1 MMYRGKEVYIK
12 WQSVEET
19 TNNVIWKWNS
29 SWIIFTSPNFM
40 INSYRLIES
49 VYNNVEKGH
58 YLNNAGVD
66 EEGE

>member
-1 MMYRGKEVYIK
+1 MMYGGKEVYIK

-58 YLNNAGVD
+58 YLNNVGVD

>member
-1 MMYRGKEVYIK
+1 MMYSGKEVYIK
-12 WQSVEET
+12 WHSVEET

-29 SWIIFTSPNFM
+29 SRIIFTSPNFI

-49 VYNNVEKGH
+49 VYNNVGNGH
-58 YLNNAGVD
+58 YLNNEGVD

>member
-1 MMYRGKEVYIK
+1 MMYGGKEVYIK
-12 WQSVEET
+12 WKSVEET

-29 SWIIFTSPNFM
+29 SLIIFISPNFM
-40 INSYRLIES
+40 TNSYRLIES

>member
-1 MMYRGKEVYIK
+1 MMYGGKEVYIK

-29 SWIIFTSPNFM
+29 SWIIFISPNFM
-40 INSYRLIES
+40 KNSYRLIES

-66 EEGE
+66 EKGE